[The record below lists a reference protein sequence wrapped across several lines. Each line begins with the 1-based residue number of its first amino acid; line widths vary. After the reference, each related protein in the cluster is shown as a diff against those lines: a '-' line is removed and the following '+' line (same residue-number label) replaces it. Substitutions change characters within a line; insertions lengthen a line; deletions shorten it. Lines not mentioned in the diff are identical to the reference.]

1 MLSAEEIESIISN
14 YPLLEIV
21 ASSYSRENNITEDRI
36 IEARIIVR
44 RLFEI
49 ARNYYEDDKQK
60 GINELGAINNTKAAY
75 LLNENIQKL
84 LKQKQLS
91 FKDIDYVVGNELEK
105 LCELIAGNSTI
116 LTLNSDR
123 IHNSNDFFDLAI
135 LDRLEETLKKLS
147 DDFTVND
154 ERIKFYRTLTEENDK
169 KFFFENWKL
178 IKWFSDSITY
188 KELLQLLPS
197 KKFLL
202 DLLKDKNLY
211 KLAEKM
217 TISKNELL
225 EMSKEAQEN
234 YLKEIK
240 VEDCLDIHL
249 DSMDTHNIKFIGT
262 TLTIAS
268 DVTFNN
274 ISFNSDATLIIEA
287 GRSLNIAGLLT
298 LGSGSTLNISGEGI
312 LTLGSNIVSKGIIE
326 NINNGQ
332 SVIHKGITSE
342 ILLNNT
348 IALNLNFMEENTDSN
363 SDITILGN
371 TDPEI

>member
-1 MLSAEEIESIISN
+1 
-14 YPLLEIV
+14 
-21 ASSYSRENNITEDRI
+21 
-36 IEARIIVR
+36 
-44 RLFEI
+44 
-49 ARNYYEDDKQK
+49 
-60 GINELGAINNTKAAY
+60 
-75 LLNENIQKL
+75 
-84 LKQKQLS
+84 
-91 FKDIDYVVGNELEK
+91 
-105 LCELIAGNSTI
+105 
-116 LTLNSDR
+116 
-123 IHNSNDFFDLAI
+123 
-135 LDRLEETLKKLS
+135 
-147 DDFTVND
+147 
-154 ERIKFYRTLTEENDK
+154 
-169 KFFFENWKL
+169 
-178 IKWFSDSITY
+178 
-188 KELLQLLPS
+188 
-197 KKFLL
+197 
-202 DLLKDKNLY
+202 
-211 KLAEKM
+211 M

-249 DSMDTHNIKFIGT
+249 DSMNTLKFIGT

-287 GRSLNIAGLLT
+287 GRSLNIAGLLNYRIKYCF
-298 LGSGSTLNISGEGI
+298 L
-312 LTLGSNIVSKGIIE
+312 KGIIE

-348 IALNLNFMEENTDSN
+348 IALSLNFMEENADSN

>member
-49 ARNYYEDDKQK
+49 AHNYYEDDKQK
-60 GINELGAINNTKAAY
+60 GINELGAINDTKAAY

-116 LTLNSDR
+116 LTLNSDQ

-197 KKFLL
+197 K
-202 DLLKDKNLY
+202 
-211 KLAEKM
+211 
-217 TISKNELL
+217 
-225 EMSKEAQEN
+225 
-234 YLKEIK
+234 
-240 VEDCLDIHL
+240 
-249 DSMDTHNIKFIGT
+249 
-262 TLTIAS
+262 
-268 DVTFNN
+268 
-274 ISFNSDATLIIEA
+274 NSY
-287 GRSLNIAGLLT
+287 
-298 LGSGSTLNISGEGI
+298 
-312 LTLGSNIVSKGIIE
+312 
-326 NINNGQ
+326 
-332 SVIHKGITSE
+332 
-342 ILLNNT
+342 
-348 IALNLNFMEENTDSN
+348 
-363 SDITILGN
+363 
-371 TDPEI
+371 

>member
-1 MLSAEEIESIISN
+1 
-14 YPLLEIV
+14 
-21 ASSYSRENNITEDRI
+21 
-36 IEARIIVR
+36 
-44 RLFEI
+44 
-49 ARNYYEDDKQK
+49 
-60 GINELGAINNTKAAY
+60 
-75 LLNENIQKL
+75 
-84 LKQKQLS
+84 
-91 FKDIDYVVGNELEK
+91 
-105 LCELIAGNSTI
+105 
-116 LTLNSDR
+116 
-123 IHNSNDFFDLAI
+123 
-135 LDRLEETLKKLS
+135 
-147 DDFTVND
+147 
-154 ERIKFYRTLTEENDK
+154 
-169 KFFFENWKL
+169 
-178 IKWFSDSITY
+178 
-188 KELLQLLPS
+188 
-197 KKFLL
+197 
-202 DLLKDKNLY
+202 
-211 KLAEKM
+211 M
-217 TISKNELL
+217 TISNNELL

-332 SVIHKGITSE
+332 SVMHKGITSE